1 MESKEDSQYRY
12 YITYVQYYNVVCACV
27 FVCVRACEKTTKWLL
42 ATAGLTVI
50 AGLPERSG
58 AHHALGAV
66 GQGQAAAH
74 GGGAIQVIGG
84 VSGRADAIGPGD
96 PGAGAG
102 DGCDWGTAREEG
114 RERRERRGQYS
125 NERVHTH

>member
-1 MESKEDSQYRY
+1 MA
-12 YITYVQYYNVVCACV
+12 ACH
-27 FVCVRACEKTTKWLL
+27 
-42 ATAGLTVI
+42 AGLTVI

-58 AHHALGAV
+58 THHALGAV

-96 PGAGAG
+96 PGAGTG
-102 DGCDWGTAREEG
+102 DGSDWGTAG
-114 RERRERRGQYS
+114 GRREGETGSVQ
-125 NERVHTH
+125 